1 MDLGGV
7 NPKNFD
13 KLRKKMRKKRMLLS
27 WLMAGVALC
36 MQAQQTAVKMVAD
49 GHYQGARQQLERFL
63 DNADEGEKGYE
74 DAEALSLVCDYVLG
88 KLGTTDRLGEWT
100 EEYPLSQY
108 VEVLRV
114 FRRNLLVKEQRFD
127 EALESF
133 FDDEA
138 KGVSIEIPLP
148 YPLTGLSDEAYA
160 YQNVIYRLAGEKLY
174 DEGNYE
180 KALGYLEAGEKTR
193 TSQYKQGMCYYNM
206 GRFDAAYNTL
216 VESASIDQD
225 EMAQN
230 AWLHAGI
237 AALQLNKKSEAQK
250 AFLNASQMRENPKL
264 REQALYDYALTLH
277 EQSATTTVSV
287 MEQFLKEYSTSK
299 YATSVSQCLTEVY
312 MQKKDYSKAL
322 NAINKVQTPN
332 SDTQA
337 DKQKVLYN
345 LAFQELNQKHL
356 QDALTY
362 ATQAVAMGKQDIEAY
377 AESYY
382 IKGDC
387 DYQLGNYAQAANDL
401 ATALNLGQQTPN
413 RKLKNNDYALY
424 TLGYAQFKQQKYNAA
439 IEQFQKIVAMSDNTS
454 TGKSMKAD
462 AYNRIGDCYLNM
474 RNYGE
479 ANANYELAKKTYYG
493 WGDYSM
499 LQQAYIEGLNDNY
512 DKKIQMIEQMLA
524 EYPGSNLTAKALYEQ
539 GRAYV
544 LSGKEDEA
552 STIFSSIARRFP
564 QSEYAQKAREEIVN
578 MATNIA
584 IQDSIA
590 AAQDSIANGV
600 AKAPVVAAQNLYNA
614 GQYQQAE
621 QLLNKAIDEGIGKP
635 YWLAKAFILMS
646 DIYRAEGR
654 LVEAKQTLESLK
666 ANYKENDD
674 VQTLIEERLKL
685 EN

>member
-1 MDLGGV
+1 
-7 NPKNFD
+7 
-13 KLRKKMRKKRMLLS
+13 MRKKRMLLS
-27 WLMAGVALC
+27 WLMAGMALC

-49 GHYQGARQQLERFL
+49 GHYQGARQQFERFL
-63 DNADEGEKGYE
+63 DDADEGEKGYE
-74 DAEALSLVCDYVLG
+74 DAQALSLVCDYVLG
-88 KLGTTDRLGEWT
+88 VPATADRLGEWT
-100 EEYPLSQY
+100 EENPLSQY
-108 VEVLRV
+108 AEVLRV

-133 FDDEA
+133 FEDEA
-138 KGVSIEIPLP
+138 KGISIETPLP

-250 AFLNASQMRENPKL
+250 AFLNASQMNQNPAL

-277 EQSATTTVSV
+277 EQSAATTVSV
-287 MEQFLKEYSTSK
+287 MEQFLKEFPTSK

-322 NAINKVQTPN
+322 SAINKVQTPN

-345 LAFQELNQKHL
+345 LAFQELNMKHL

-362 ATQAVAMGKQDIEAY
+362 ATQAVALGKQDIEAY

-401 ATALNLGQQTPN
+401 TTALNLGQQTPN

-439 IEQFQKIVAMSDNTS
+439 IEQFQKITAMSDNTS
-454 TGKSMKAD
+454 TVKSMKAD

-479 ANANYELAKKTYYG
+479 SNANYELAKKTYYG
-493 WGDYSM
+493 LGDYSM

-524 EYPGSNLTAKALYEQ
+524 EYPGSSLTAKALYEQ

-552 STIFSSIARRFP
+552 SAIFSSISRRFP

-590 AAQDSIANGV
+590 AAQDSIANEA

-621 QLLNKAIDEGIGKP
+621 QVLNKAIDEGIGKP

-674 VQTLIEERLKL
+674 VQTLIEERLRL
-685 EN
+685 E

>member
-1 MDLGGV
+1 
-7 NPKNFD
+7 
-13 KLRKKMRKKRMLLS
+13 MRKKRMLLS

-88 KLGTTDRLGEWT
+88 KPGTTDRIGEWT

-590 AAQDSIANGV
+590 AAQDSIANEV

>member
-1 MDLGGV
+1 M
-7 NPKNFD
+7 KQ
-13 KLRKKMRKKRMLLS
+13 KRWLLS
-27 WLMAGVALC
+27 WLLASVALC
-36 MQAQQTAVKMVAD
+36 MQAQQTAIKMVAD
-49 GHYQGARQQLERFL
+49 GHYRGAKQQFERFL
-63 DNADEGEKGYE
+63 DDADEGEKGYE
-74 DAEALSLVCDYVLG
+74 DAEALLLVCDYVLG
-88 KLGTTDRLGEWT
+88 VPATADNIGEWT
-100 EEYPLSQY
+100 EENPLSQY
-108 VEVLRV
+108 AEILRV

-138 KGVSIEIPLP
+138 KSVSIDTPLP

-174 DEGNYE
+174 DEGKYE
-180 KALGYLEAGEKTR
+180 TALGYLEAGEKTR
-193 TSQYKQGMCYYNM
+193 TSQYKQGMCYYNL
-206 GRFDAAYNTL
+206 GRFDQAYNTL
-216 VESASIDQD
+216 VESAGIDSD

-237 AALQLNKKSEAQK
+237 AALQLSKKPEAQK
-250 AFLNASQMRENPKL
+250 AFHNASQMNQNPAL
-264 REQALYDYALTLH
+264 REQALYNYALTLH
-277 EQSATTTVSV
+277 EQQASTTVAT
-287 MEQFLKEYSTSK
+287 MEQFMRAFPSSK
-299 YATSVSQCLTEVY
+299 YATAVSQCLTEVY

-322 NAINKVQTPN
+322 SAINKVQTPN
-332 SDTQA
+332 ANTQA

-345 LAFQELNQKHL
+345 LAFEELNKKHL

-362 ATQAVAMGKQDIEAY
+362 ATQAVALGRQDAESY

-387 DYQLGNYAQAANDL
+387 NYQLGNYEQAANDL
-401 ATALNLGQQTPN
+401 NTALNLGLQTPN
-413 RKLKNNDYALY
+413 LKLKNNDYAIY
-424 TLGYAQFKQQKYNAA
+424 SMGYAQFKLQKYNAA
-439 IEQFQKIVAMSDNTS
+439 IEQFRKIVASNNDTS
-454 TGKSMKAD
+454 TAKSMKAD

-479 ANANYELAKKTYYG
+479 ANANYELAKKIYYG
-493 WGDYSM
+493 YGDYSM

-524 EYPGSNLTAKALYEQ
+524 EYPSSNLTAKALYEQ

-552 STIFSSIARRFP
+552 STVFSSITRRFP

-590 AAQDSIANGV
+590 AAQDSIANEV
-600 AKAPVVAAQNLYNA
+600 AKAPVVAAQKLYNE

-621 QLLNKAIDEGIGKP
+621 QLLNKAIDEGISKP

-674 VQTLIEERLKL
+674 VKTLIEERLRL
-685 EN
+685 

>member
-1 MDLGGV
+1 
-7 NPKNFD
+7 
-13 KLRKKMRKKRMLLS
+13 MRKKRMLLS
-27 WLMAGVALC
+27 WLVAGMALC

-49 GHYQGARQQLERFL
+49 GHYQGARQQFERFL

-74 DAEALSLVCDYVLG
+74 EAQALSLVCDYVLG
-88 KLGTTDRLGEWT
+88 APATADRLGEWT
-100 EEYPLSQY
+100 EENPLSQY
-108 VEVLRV
+108 AEVLRV

-133 FDDEA
+133 FEDEA
-138 KGVSIEIPLP
+138 KGISIETPLP

-160 YQNVIYRLAGEKLY
+160 YQNVIYRLAGDKLY

-193 TSQYKQGMCYYNM
+193 TSQYKLGMCYYNM

-250 AFLNASQMRENPKL
+250 AFLNASQMNQNPAL

-277 EQSATTTVSV
+277 EQSAATTVSV
-287 MEQFLKEYSTSK
+287 MEQFLKEFPTSK

-322 NAINKVQTPN
+322 SAINKVQTPN

-345 LAFQELNQKHL
+345 LAFQELNMKHL

-362 ATQAVAMGKQDIEAY
+362 ATQAVALGKQDIEAY

-401 ATALNLGQQTPN
+401 TTALNLGQQTPN

-439 IEQFQKIVAMSDNTS
+439 IEQFQKITAMSDNTS
-454 TGKSMKAD
+454 TVKSMKAD

-479 ANANYELAKKTYYG
+479 SNANYELAKKTYYG
-493 WGDYSM
+493 LGDYSM

-524 EYPGSNLTAKALYEQ
+524 EYPGSSLTAKALYEQ

-552 STIFSSIARRFP
+552 SAIFSSISRRFP

-590 AAQDSIANGV
+590 AAQDSIANEA

-621 QLLNKAIDEGIGKP
+621 QVLNKAIDEGIGKP

-674 VQTLIEERLKL
+674 VQTLIEERLRL
-685 EN
+685 E

>member
-1 MDLGGV
+1 
-7 NPKNFD
+7 
-13 KLRKKMRKKRMLLS
+13 MRKKRMLLS

-88 KLGTTDRLGEWT
+88 KPGTTDRLGEWT

-287 MEQFLKEYSTSK
+287 MEQFLKEYPTSK

-590 AAQDSIANGV
+590 AAQDSIANEV

>member
-1 MDLGGV
+1 
-7 NPKNFD
+7 
-13 KLRKKMRKKRMLLS
+13 MRKKRMLLS
-27 WLMAGVALC
+27 WLIAGVALC

-49 GHYQGARQQLERFL
+49 GHYQGARQQFERFL

-88 KLGTTDRLGEWT
+88 KPGTTDHLGEWT
-100 EEYPLSQY
+100 EEHPHSQY
-108 VEVLRV
+108 AEVLRI
-114 FRRNLLVKEQRFD
+114 FRRNLLVKEQSFD

-133 FDDEA
+133 FEDEA
-138 KGVSIEIPLP
+138 KGVSIETPLP

-250 AFLNASQMRENPKL
+250 AFLNASQMNQNPAL

-287 MEQFLKEYSTSK
+287 MEQFLKEFPASK

-590 AAQDSIANGV
+590 AAQDSIANEV

-674 VQTLIEERLKL
+674 VQTLIEERLRL
-685 EN
+685 E

>member
-1 MDLGGV
+1 
-7 NPKNFD
+7 
-13 KLRKKMRKKRMLLS
+13 MLLAS
-27 WLMAGVALC
+27 WLLAGMALC
-36 MQAQQTAVKMVAD
+36 MHAQQTAIKMVAD
-49 GHYQGARQQLERFL
+49 GHYRGAKQQFERFL
-63 DNADEGEKGYE
+63 DDADEGEKGYE
-74 DAEALSLVCDYVLG
+74 DAEALVLVCDYVLG
-88 KLGTTDRLGEWT
+88 VPATADNIGEWV
-100 EEYPLSQY
+100 EENPLSQY
-108 VEVLRV
+108 AEVLRV

-138 KGVSIEIPLP
+138 KSISLATPLP

-174 DEGNYE
+174 DEGKYE
-180 KALGYLEAGEKTR
+180 SALGYLEAGEKTR
-193 TSQYKQGMCYYNM
+193 TSQYKQGMCYYTL
-206 GRFDAAYNTL
+206 GRFEQAYNTL

-237 AALQLNKKSEAQK
+237 AALQLSQKEKAQK
-250 AFLNASQMRENPKL
+250 AFLSASQMNQSPAL
-264 REQALYDYALTLH
+264 REQALYNYALTLH
-277 EQSATTTVSV
+277 EQSAPNTVAT
-287 MEQFLKEYSTSK
+287 MEQFLKEFPASK
-299 YATSVSQCLTEVY
+299 YATAVSQCLTEVY

-322 NAINKVQTPN
+322 SAINKVQTPN
-332 SDTQA
+332 ADTQA

-345 LAFQELNQKHL
+345 LAFQELNRKHL

-362 ATQAVAMGKQDIEAY
+362 ATQAVALGNQDAEAY

-387 DYQLGNYAQAANDL
+387 NYQLGNYEQAANDL
-401 ATALNLGQQTPN
+401 NTALNLGQQTSN
-413 RKLKNNDYALY
+413 RKLKNNDYAIY
-424 TLGYAQFKQQKYNAA
+424 SLGYAQFKQQKYNAA
-439 IEQFQKIVAMSDNTS
+439 IEQFRKIVALADDTS
-454 TGKSMKAD
+454 TAKSMKAD
-462 AYNRIGDCYLNM
+462 AYNRIGDCFLNM

-479 ANANYELAKKTYYG
+479 ANANYELAKTAYYG
-493 WGDYSM
+493 LGDYSM

-524 EYPGSNLTAKALYEQ
+524 EYPGSSLVPKALFEQ

-544 LSGKEDEA
+544 LSGKEDIA
-552 STIFSSIARRFP
+552 STVFSSLARRYP

-590 AAQDSIANGV
+590 AAQDSIANEA
-600 AKAPVVAAQNLYNA
+600 AKAPVVAAQKLYNA

-635 YWLAKAFILMS
+635 YWLAKAFVLLS

-674 VQTLIEERLKL
+674 VKTLIEERLKL
-685 EN
+685 GD

>member
-1 MDLGGV
+1 
-7 NPKNFD
+7 
-13 KLRKKMRKKRMLLS
+13 MRKKRMLLS
-27 WLMAGVALC
+27 WLVAGMALC

-49 GHYQGARQQLERFL
+49 GHYQGARQQFERFL

-74 DAEALSLVCDYVLG
+74 EAQALSLVCDYVLG
-88 KLGTTDRLGEWT
+88 VPATADRLGEWT
-100 EEYPLSQY
+100 EENPLSQY
-108 VEVLRV
+108 AEVLRV
-114 FRRNLLVKEQRFD
+114 FRSNLLVKEQRFD

-133 FDDEA
+133 FEDEA
-138 KGVSIEIPLP
+138 KGVSIETPLP

-160 YQNVIYRLAGEKLY
+160 YQNVIYRLAGDKLY

-193 TSQYKQGMCYYNM
+193 TSQYKLGMCYYNM

-250 AFLNASQMRENPKL
+250 AFLNASQMNQNPAL

-277 EQSATTTVSV
+277 EQSAATTVSV
-287 MEQFLKEYSTSK
+287 MEQFLKEFSTSK

-322 NAINKVQTPN
+322 SAINKVQTPN

-345 LAFQELNQKHL
+345 LAFQELNMKHL

-362 ATQAVAMGKQDIEAY
+362 ATQAVALGKQDIEAY

-401 ATALNLGQQTPN
+401 TTALNLGQQTPN

-439 IEQFQKIVAMSDNTS
+439 IEQFQKITAMSDNTS
-454 TGKSMKAD
+454 TVNSMKAD
-462 AYNRIGDCYLNM
+462 AYNRIGDSYLNM

-493 WGDYSM
+493 LGDYSM

-524 EYPGSNLTAKALYEQ
+524 EYPGSSLTAKALYEQ

-552 STIFSSIARRFP
+552 SAIFSSISRRFP

-590 AAQDSIANGV
+590 AAQDSIANEA

-621 QLLNKAIDEGIGKP
+621 QVLNKAIDEGIGKP

-666 ANYKENDD
+666 ANYKEDDD
-674 VQTLIEERLKL
+674 VKTLIEERLRL
-685 EN
+685 GN

>member
-1 MDLGGV
+1 
-7 NPKNFD
+7 
-13 KLRKKMRKKRMLLS
+13 MRKKRMLLS

-36 MQAQQTAVKMVAD
+36 VQAQQTAVKMVAD
-49 GHYQGARQQLERFL
+49 GHYQGARQQFERFL

-88 KLGTTDRLGEWT
+88 KPGTTDRLGEWT
-100 EEYPLSQY
+100 EENPLSQY
-108 VEVLRV
+108 AEVLRV

-133 FDDEA
+133 FEDEA

-193 TSQYKQGMCYYNM
+193 TSQYKLGMCYYNM
-206 GRFDAAYNTL
+206 GRFDAAYNAL
-216 VESASIDQD
+216 VESANIDQD

-250 AFLNASQMRENPKL
+250 AFLNASQMNQNPSL

-277 EQSATTTVSV
+277 EQSAATTVSV
-287 MEQFLKEYSTSK
+287 MEQFLKEFPTSK

-322 NAINKVQTPN
+322 SAINKVQTPN

-401 ATALNLGQQTPN
+401 ITALNLGQQTPN
-413 RKLKNNDYALY
+413 KKLKNNDYALY

-454 TGKSMKAD
+454 TVKSMKAD

-512 DKKIQMIEQMLA
+512 DKKIQVIEQMLA
-524 EYPGSNLTAKALYEQ
+524 EYPGSSLTAKALYEQ

-552 STIFSSIARRFP
+552 SAIFSSISRRFP

-590 AAQDSIANGV
+590 AAQDSIANEA

-674 VQTLIEERLKL
+674 VQTLIEERLRL
-685 EN
+685 E

>member
-1 MDLGGV
+1 
-7 NPKNFD
+7 
-13 KLRKKMRKKRMLLS
+13 MRKKRMLLS
-27 WLMAGVALC
+27 WLVAGMALC

-49 GHYQGARQQLERFL
+49 GHYQGARQQFERFL

-74 DAEALSLVCDYVLG
+74 DAQALSLVCDYVLG
-88 KLGTTDRLGEWT
+88 VPATADRLGEWT
-100 EEYPLSQY
+100 EENPLSQY
-108 VEVLRV
+108 AEVLRV

-133 FDDEA
+133 FEDEA
-138 KGVSIEIPLP
+138 KGVSIETPLP

-193 TSQYKQGMCYYNM
+193 TSQYKLGMCYYNM

-250 AFLNASQMRENPKL
+250 AFLNASQMNQNPAL

-277 EQSATTTVSV
+277 EQSAATTVSV
-287 MEQFLKEYSTSK
+287 MEQFLKEFSTSK

-322 NAINKVQTPN
+322 SAINKVQTPN

-345 LAFQELNQKHL
+345 LAFQELNMKHL

-362 ATQAVAMGKQDIEAY
+362 ATQAVALGKQDIEAY

-401 ATALNLGQQTPN
+401 TTALNLGQQTPN

-439 IEQFQKIVAMSDNTS
+439 IEQFQKITAMSDNTS
-454 TGKSMKAD
+454 TVKSMKAD

-479 ANANYELAKKTYYG
+479 SNANYELAKKTYYG
-493 WGDYSM
+493 LGDYSM

-524 EYPGSNLTAKALYEQ
+524 EYPGSSLTAKALYEQ

-544 LSGKEDEA
+544 LSGKEDGA
-552 STIFSSIARRFP
+552 SAIFSSISRRFP

-590 AAQDSIANGV
+590 AAQDSIANEA

-621 QLLNKAIDEGIGKP
+621 QVLNKAIDEGIGKP

-674 VQTLIEERLKL
+674 VQTLIEERLRL
-685 EN
+685 E

>member
-1 MDLGGV
+1 
-7 NPKNFD
+7 
-13 KLRKKMRKKRMLLS
+13 MLLS

-88 KLGTTDRLGEWT
+88 KPGITDRLGEWT

-138 KGVSIEIPLP
+138 KGVSIEIPLS

-250 AFLNASQMRENPKL
+250 AFLNASQMRGNPKL

-590 AAQDSIANGV
+590 AAQDSIANEV